1 MWNEIER
8 TVTGF
13 RSVLRAEDGSP
24 WRAALPLIVMA
35 LVWPLALGWLGS
47 EPAAFMLTFILGAA
61 LRLGSRAEARLR
73 RLAEALPGQGAAVLA
88 LLLGPLV
95 FAGLVLSGDPV
106 WVQDFVAL
114 YFLAMA
120 GLYALDAPRGG
131 HDMTRTYIPG
141 RRPAAADRLMAWVMA
156 VLYLALAGVTAAMA
170 QLSLELWLVYFGLRP
185 FVVKRLAEALART
198 VEMAWAK
205 GYGRF

>member
-13 RSVLRAEDGSP
+13 RNVVRAEDGSP

-35 LVWPLALGWLGS
+35 LVWPLALGGLGS
-47 EPAAFMLTFILGAA
+47 EPAAFILGAA

-120 GLYALDAPRGG
+120 GLCALDALRGG
-131 HDMTRTYIPG
+131 HDMTRTHIPG
-141 RRPAAADRLMAWVMA
+141 RRPAAADRLMAWVKA

-170 QLSLELWLVYFGLRP
+170 QLSLELWLVYFGLLP
-185 FVVKRLAEALART
+185 FLVKCLAEALARR